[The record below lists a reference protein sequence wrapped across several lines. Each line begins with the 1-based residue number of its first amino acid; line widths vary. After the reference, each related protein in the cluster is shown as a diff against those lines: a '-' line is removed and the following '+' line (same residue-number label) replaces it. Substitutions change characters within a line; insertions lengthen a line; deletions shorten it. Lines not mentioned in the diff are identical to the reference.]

1 VSGTEG
7 GLLEGIRVLDFGIWR
22 PVPYAT
28 QLLADLG
35 ADVIKVEPPGGDPMR
50 AFPGLFATMNAHK
63 RSIELDLKEPADLE
77 RALELAADAHVVI
90 EGFRPGV
97 ADRLGIG
104 PDAVRRVNPSVVYLS
119 LSGFGQTG
127 PRRLTPGHDHNY
139 QAVAGTLTPEGGDPP
154 ASGGVPWADVAGGLA
169 AAFAVCAAL
178 VRRLG
183 HGDGEVVDLAMTDV
197 LATWTGAVTA
207 GVVPTVG
214 RRLSGAPGYGTYR
227 ARDGWITLGAI
238 TEAHFWRAICDGLGL
253 EDVRDLPLAEQL
265 ERAGELRD
273 RIAVAVGAL
282 DRDEV
287 VARLAEA
294 GAPVAPVHDRA
305 GMVADPHLR
314 ARGTVV
320 EGPDGAPAMAHP
332 VRFSV
337 HPPRLPAAPPAVGE
351 HQGATWRASQG
362 R

>member
-1 VSGTEG
+1 MTAPGG
-7 GLLEGIRVLDFGIWR
+7 GLLAGIRILDFGIWR

-50 AFPGLFATMNAHK
+50 SFAGLFATINAHK
-63 RSIELDLKEPADLE
+63 RSVVLDLKQPTDRD
-77 RALELAADAHVVI
+77 RALALAADAHVVT

-104 PDAVRRVNPSVVYLS
+104 PEAIRAVNPAVVYLS

-127 PRRLTPGHDHNY
+127 PMRLTPGHDHNY

-154 ASGGVPWADVAGGLA
+154 RGGGVPWADVAGGLA

-183 HGDGEVVDLAMTDV
+183 HGDGEVIDLAMTDV
-197 LATWTGAVTA
+197 LATWTGAVSA
-207 GVVPTVG
+207 GIVPEVG
-214 RRLSGAPGYGTYR
+214 RRMSGAPGYGTYR

-238 TEAHFWRAICDGLGL
+238 TEVHFWQAICDGLGL
-253 EDVRDLPLAEQL
+253 DDVRHLTLVEQL
-265 ERAGELRD
+265 DRADELRD
-273 RIAVAVGAL
+273 RIAAAVGAL
-282 DRDEV
+282 DRADA
-287 VARLAEA
+287 VARLTAA

-314 ARGTVV
+314 ERGTVIT
-320 EGPDGAPAMAHP
+320 GPDGAPAMAHP
-332 VRFSV
+332 VRFV
-337 HPPRLPAAPPAVGE
+337 DHPARPPEHPPAVDE
-351 HQGATWRASQG
+351 HPDATWSS
-362 R
+362 

>member
-1 VSGTEG
+1 MGG
-7 GLLEGIRVLDFGIWR
+7 GNDGLLGGIRVLDFGIWR

-35 ADVIKVEPPGGDPMR
+35 ADVLKVEPPGGDPMR
-50 AFPGLFATMNAHK
+50 AFPALFATLNAHK
-63 RSIELDLKEPADLE
+63 RSVVLDLKGPAGRA
-77 RALELAADAHVVI
+77 RALELAADAHVVT

-104 PDAVRRVNPSVVYLS
+104 PDAVRAVNPGVVYLS

-154 ASGGVPWADVAGGLA
+154 RSGGVPWADVAGGLA

-183 HGDGEVVDLAMTDV
+183 HGEGEVIDLAMTDV
-197 LATWTGAVTA
+197 LATWTGAVSA
-207 GVVPTVG
+207 GVVPAVG
-214 RRLSGAPGYGTYR
+214 RRLTGAPGYGAYR

-238 TEAHFWRAICDGLGL
+238 TEAHFWTAICDGLGL
-253 EDVRDLPLAEQL
+253 DDVRDLPLAGQL
-265 ERAGELRD
+265 ERADELRG
-273 RIAVAVGAL
+273 RIAEAVGAL

-287 VARLAEA
+287 VARLTAT

-314 ARGTVV
+314 ARGTVLD
-320 EGPDGAPAMAHP
+320 GPDGAPAMAHP
-332 VRFSV
+332 VRYAD
-337 HPPRLPAAPPAVGE
+337 HPARGPARPPELDAHRG
-351 HQGATWRASQG
+351 GGFR
-362 R
+362 